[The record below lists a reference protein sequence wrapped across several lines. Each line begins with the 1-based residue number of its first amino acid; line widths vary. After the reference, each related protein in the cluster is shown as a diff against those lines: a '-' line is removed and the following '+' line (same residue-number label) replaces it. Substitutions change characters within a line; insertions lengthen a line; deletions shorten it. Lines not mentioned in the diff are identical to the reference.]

1 MHQGGTAA
9 RRPRPESGGDHLTW
23 VLLLTVWLCWGLSYP
38 FMAWTLEAV
47 DLITARLLANAG
59 AGTLLLLLCAR
70 TPGAR
75 LVPHRGEWR
84 GIIVLSLLIM
94 VLFPFALIAGVMLV
108 GPGQTAILN
117 YTMPLWASLL
127 AVPVLGERL
136 DGRTVVA
143 LGLGLAAVLLVLAG
157 QSGPGGPGWFG
168 VLLGLAAGATF
179 GAGTVLSKKLRFRSP
194 VLLVTTWQLLLGVPP
209 IALVWVLLHDHTY
222 LHAGSVRGLA
232 GLFYMIVFANALAYA
247 AWFPLVGR
255 LKASVASLSLLVVP
269 CIGVASSALMAL
281 RPVGP
286 LDVAALACVLGAIAL
301 VIRRPRR
308 TEGSG

>member
-1 MHQGGTAA
+1 MTS
-9 RRPRPESGGDHLTW
+9 P
-23 VLLLTVWLCWGLSYP
+23 LLLIVWLCWGLSYP

-59 AGTLLLLLCAR
+59 AGILLLLLCLRA
-70 TPGAR
+70 PGR
-75 LVPHRGEWR
+75 RILPHREEWP
-84 GIIVLSLLIM
+84 GVLVLSLLIM
-94 VLFPFALIAGVMLV
+94 VIFPFALIAGVMLV
-108 GPGQTAILN
+108 GPGQAAILN

-136 DGRTVVA
+136 DRRTLMA

-157 QSGPGGPGWFG
+157 TTGPEGPSGLG
-168 VLLGLAAGATF
+168 VALGLTAGATF

-194 VLLVTTWQLLLGVPP
+194 VLLITTWQLLLGVPP
-209 IALVWVLLHDHTY
+209 AFLVWLLLHDHAY
-222 LHAGSVRGLA
+222 LHPDARRGLF

-269 CIGVASSALMAL
+269 CLGVASSALL
-281 RPVGP
+281 VQREIGP
-286 LDVAALACVLGAIAL
+286 FDLAALVCVLGAITL
-301 VIRRPRR
+301 VVRRPAALRAD
-308 TEGSG
+308 SP